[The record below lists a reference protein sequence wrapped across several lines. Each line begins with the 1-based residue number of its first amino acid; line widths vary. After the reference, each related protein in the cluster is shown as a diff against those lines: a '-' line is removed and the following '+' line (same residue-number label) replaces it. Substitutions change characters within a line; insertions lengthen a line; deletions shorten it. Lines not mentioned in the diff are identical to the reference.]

1 MGMCPH
7 FPCQIASFSMVW
19 LGKVVTCVCVAE
31 VLGSNLVYEPNQ
43 EEVVITSQQCD
54 VLYTK
59 ILPIQLIIEPF
70 INWIGVWVHG
80 WNKSM
85 YTMWVFRSKA
95 QQWIVRLPHLIYPP
109 GWVSW
114 SWTCVRY
121 DWWTKVHLIIMW
133 PMLQSHPSF
142 LFLIRSN
149 GTASNSLIQ
158 QCSMSFTML
167 LI

>member
-1 MGMCPH
+1 MGMCPL
-7 FPCQIASFSMVW
+7 FPCQVASFSIVR
-19 LGKVVTCVCVAE
+19 LGRVVTCVCVAE
-31 VLGSNLVYEPNQ
+31 V

-59 ILPIQLIIEPF
+59 ILPIQLIIELF

-85 YTMWVFRSKA
+85 YIMWVSRSKA
-95 QQWIVRLPHLIYPP
+95 QQWIVRLAHLIYPP

-121 DWWTKVHLIIMW
+121 DWWTKVHLIITW

-142 LFLIRSN
+142 MFLIHSN
-149 GTASNSLIQ
+149 GTANSLIRH
-158 QCSMSFTML
+158 CSMSTTTL
-167 LI
+167 LIYWAIFKEKIIA